1 RAAEVTRLAKK
12 PALEVE
18 ALTILSEIL
27 RELGDVSGAID
38 ACERALKAADQG
50 GLPPRA
56 RAEVLRAKGVLLR
69 YGGRINE
76 AVDAYAEAIAVFRAV
91 GARRAEAR
99 VKNSLAYAMFVME
112 RFEDAIAV
120 GMSSISIDLA
130 IGGRFQI
137 AKTLS
142 NIGQAYARAGD
153 VSRGLAYLKRA
164 RDAHERYGD
173 QDSRADTLLCTAE
186 VLLEAGDVDA
196 AHTLAGDAGALVA
209 VTGSAY
215 DLAHER

>member
-27 RELGDVSGAID
+27 RELGDVQGAID
-38 ACERALKAADQG
+38 ASERALEVAGAG
-50 GLPPRA
+50 GLPGRA

-69 YGGRINE
+69 YGGRVTE
-76 AVDAYAEAIAVFRAV
+76 AVEAYAEAIAVFRTV

-99 VKNSLAYAMFVME
+99 AKNSLAFAMFVLE

-120 GMSSISIDLA
+120 GLASVAIDLA

-142 NIGQAYARAGD
+142 NIGQAYARLGD
-153 VSRGLAYLKRA
+153 VPRGLTYLKRA
-164 RDAHERYGD
+164 RDAHERY
-173 QDSRADTLLCTAE
+173 
-186 VLLEAGDVDA
+186 
-196 AHTLAGDAGALVA
+196 
-209 VTGSAY
+209 
-215 DLAHER
+215 